1 MLVVKETSMKIVS
14 ILVFSCV
21 LFIYGIGGISLWD
34 PDEPRQAI
42 MAQEMMERQDYI
54 HPYLNGKP
62 YLEKPPLYPWMII
75 AASKIQGKLN
85 EFSSRIPAALSAT
98 CLMVATYS
106 LGRLLVDPI
115 GGMLSVMVLA
125 TNFQFLRNARSSVMD
140 MTFAFFIGLTIL
152 LNYVALKKDKKWLF
166 FLSFLPSSLAI
177 LAKGPAGLVIPAA
190 VTFIYL
196 ITEKKSKKFMI
207 PLALGC
213 LASAAIAAV
222 WFLLAGEAY
231 WKEFILRQNFTR
243 YTNAFDHKESFLYYF
258 HKLFFNFLPWSILLP
273 FSIHH
278 AWKKHL
284 WLPLIWFFAV
294 FIFFEFSS
302 SKRAIYLLSLYP
314 AAALLTGIFL
324 REKWSSLLEKGYA
337 NLLMRFFAVLLVVL
351 PFISIGIV
359 KFLPGSV
366 RNILRDSP
374 GYLYIYIILFA
385 VTGAALLLAITKKT
399 QNWSLYLLIGYLT
412 FAGFFHNNY
421 YMPLIDKASK
431 SPRLIIDGVRGI
443 SKDTQIYA
451 YGFSSAGLIFYLGR
465 PIKSFYDID
474 KVKDFEGNVLLII
487 EDRPAARI
495 REELEKSFVPLKH
508 TQYEKENYTVYLRK
522 D

>member
-1 MLVVKETSMKIVS
+1 MKILFV
-14 ILVFSCV
+14 LVFSCV
-21 LFIYGIGGISLWD
+21 LFIYGIGAISLWD

-42 MAQEMMERQDYI
+42 MAREMMERQDYI

-62 YLEKPPLYPWMII
+62 YLEKPPLYPWMIVV
-75 AASKIQGKLN
+75 ASKIQGKLD

-106 LGRLLVDPI
+106 LGHLLVDPV
-115 GGMLSVMVLA
+115 GGMLSAVVLA

-152 LNYVALKKDKKWLF
+152 LNYVALKKDRKWLF
-166 FLSFLPSSLAI
+166 LLSFLPSSMAI

-196 ITEKKSKKFMI
+196 FTEKKFKKFII
-207 PLALGC
+207 PLVIGC
-213 LASAAIAAV
+213 LASAAIAAI

-243 YTNAFDHKESFLYYF
+243 YTNAFDHKESFFYYF

-273 FSIHH
+273 FSIYH

-284 WLPLIWFFAV
+284 WLPLIWFFVV

-314 AAALLTGIFL
+314 AAALLTGIYL
-324 REKWSSLLEKGYA
+324 RAKWSSLLEKGYT
-337 NLLMRFFAVLLVVL
+337 NLLMRFFALLLIVL
-351 PFISIGIV
+351 PFVIIGIV

-366 RNILRDSP
+366 GNTLRDSP
-374 GYLYIYIILFA
+374 GYLYVYIILFV
-385 VTGAALLLAITKKT
+385 VTGIALFLAITKRAPK
-399 QNWSLYLLIGYLT
+399 WSLYLLIGYFS
-412 FAGFFHNNY
+412 FAGFFYNNY

-431 SPRLIIDGVRGI
+431 SPRLIIDGMGSI
-443 SKDTQIYA
+443 SKDTQIYT

-474 KVKDFEGNVLLII
+474 KVKEFEGNVLLII
-487 EDRPAARI
+487 EDRPAASI

-522 D
+522 DG